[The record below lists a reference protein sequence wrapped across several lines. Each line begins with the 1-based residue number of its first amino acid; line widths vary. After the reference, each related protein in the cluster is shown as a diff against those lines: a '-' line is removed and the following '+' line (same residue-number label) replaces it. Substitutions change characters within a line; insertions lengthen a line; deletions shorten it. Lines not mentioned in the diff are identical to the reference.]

1 MRFRISIL
9 TILLALSMVQGSES
23 ATDTTQE
30 QRVAYERELNR
41 LKQDN
46 PKQYEN
52 SKRTATLIAQLLLG
66 QLGYGVGP
74 YSAVLDNKTEQ
85 ALRDYQKNRNLTP
98 TGDPLTFE
106 TFNQMGKDMELINYN
121 PVSLPTLH
129 VYTEFWESGNVWARG
144 TWVLG
149 GEKMSLPEQTTLLEC
164 YRDRGVCTE
173 ATAIVSK
180 RRSLTV
186 DIDEYKIER
195 WDDYEIVTQPKQF
208 ECVRYVRRFNRAQKT
223 VTGLRSTTS
232 TEGFCKGVEGKEMHM
247 TLSDGYKVNWDLQQ
261 DVNKMREG
269 LMRLQSRGDEIVRAE
284 YRAI

>member
-46 PKQYEN
+46 PKEYEN
-52 SKRTATLIAQLLLG
+52 SKRTATLLAQILLG

-74 YSAVLDNKTEQ
+74 YSAVLDKKTEQ

-208 ECVRYVRRFNRAQKT
+208 ECVRYVRRFNRTQKT

-247 TLSDGYKVNWDLQQ
+247 TLSDGYKVNWNLQQ
-261 DVNKMREG
+261 DVNKMRQG
-269 LMRLQSRGDEIVRAE
+269 LMRFSTEAMKSP
-284 YRAI
+284 